1 MGEPSRRARLRPREL
16 VVYTRA
22 RCGVCRMAEARVHRE
37 IRLTLPWRRPS
48 VRLVDVDADPDG
60 EGSRRAV
67 RRARPGRRPRR
78 RRAERAGARP
88 RGRAPR
94 AGAGDEACDD
104 GGRAVTERAIP
115 PATVARLPAYRR
127 VLMDAADAGQ
137 RTIASGAIAEAV
149 GVHPD
154 QVRKDLS
161 HLATRGTRG
170 VGYDVR
176 ALIAETSAILGL
188 DEERTVVLVGVGN
201 LGRALAAYEG
211 FAPQGF
217 RLVAVLDVDDA
228 VIGSGGRRPAR
239 RAPRHAAGHRSS
251 RAGRDGR
258 RRRAGPA
265 AQAVV
270 DAMVAAGLR
279 TVLNF
284 APVHV
289 RVPSDVAVRRVDL
302 STELQMLS
310 FLRSRMRR
318 DG

>member
-1 MGEPSRRARLRPREL
+1 MTQRAM
-16 VVYTRA
+16 T
-22 RCGVCRMAEARVHRE
+22 
-37 IRLTLPWRRPS
+37 
-48 VRLVDVDADPDG
+48 
-60 EGSRRAV
+60 
-67 RRARPGRRPRR
+67 ARPM
-78 RRAERAGARP
+78 
-88 RGRAPR
+88 
-94 AGAGDEACDD
+94 
-104 GGRAVTERAIP
+104 TERAIP
-115 PATVARLPAYRR
+115 PATVARLPSYRR

-176 ALIAETSAILGL
+176 ALIAETSSILGL

-228 VIGSGGRRPAR
+228 VIGSEVGGLRVAHLDTLPQVAR
-239 RAPRHAAGHRSS
+239 REQVEMGVVAVP
-251 RAGRDGR
+251 
-258 RRRAGPA
+258 GPA

-270 DAMVAAGLR
+270 DTMVAAGLR

-289 RVPSDVAVRRVDL
+289 RVPDDVAVRRVDL

>member
-1 MGEPSRRARLRPREL
+1 MTKRAMTERPK
-16 VVYTRA
+16 TK
-22 RCGVCRMAEARVHRE
+22 
-37 IRLTLPWRRPS
+37 RP
-48 VRLVDVDADPDG
+48 VA
-60 EGSRRAV
+60 
-67 RRARPGRRPRR
+67 
-78 RRAERAGARP
+78 
-88 RGRAPR
+88 
-94 AGAGDEACDD
+94 
-104 GGRAVTERAIP
+104 ERAIP
-115 PATVARLPAYRR
+115 PATVSRLPAYRR

-228 VIGSGGRRPAR
+228 VIGSEVGGLTVAHLDTLPDIAR
-239 RAPRHAAGHRSS
+239 REQVEMGVVAVP
-251 RAGRDGR
+251 
-258 RRRAGPA
+258 GPA

-289 RVPSDVAVRRVDL
+289 RVPDDVAVRRVDL

>member
-1 MGEPSRRARLRPREL
+1 MSDPA
-16 VVYTRA
+16 
-22 RCGVCRMAEARVHRE
+22 
-37 IRLTLPWRRPS
+37 RRP
-48 VRLVDVDADPDG
+48 
-60 EGSRRAV
+60 
-67 RRARPGRRPRR
+67 
-78 RRAERAGARP
+78 
-88 RGRAPR
+88 
-94 AGAGDEACDD
+94 
-104 GGRAVTERAIP
+104 IP

-127 VLMDAADAGQ
+127 ALMDVVDTGL
-137 RTIASGAIAEAV
+137 RTIASGVLADAV

-188 DEERTVVLVGVGN
+188 DEGRVVVLVGAGN

-217 RLVAVLDVDDA
+217 RLVAILDVDAA
-228 VIGSGGRRPAR
+228 VIGTRVGTLAVAHLDTLPAVVRRERVDVGVVAVP
-239 RAPRHAAGHRSS
+239 GV
-251 RAGRDGR
+251 
-258 RRRAGPA
+258 A
-265 AQAVV
+265 AQPVV

-279 TVLNF
+279 AILNF

-289 RVPSDVAVRRVDL
+289 RVPDGVAVRRVDL

-310 FLRSRMRR
+310 FHRTNGER
-318 DG
+318 G

>member
-1 MGEPSRRARLRPREL
+1 MTPRP
-16 VVYTRA
+16 
-22 RCGVCRMAEARVHRE
+22 
-37 IRLTLPWRRPS
+37 
-48 VRLVDVDADPDG
+48 
-60 EGSRRAV
+60 
-67 RRARPGRRPRR
+67 
-78 RRAERAGARP
+78 
-88 RGRAPR
+88 
-94 AGAGDEACDD
+94 
-104 GGRAVTERAIP
+104 IP

-127 VLMDAADAGQ
+127 ALMDAADMDV
-137 RTIASGAIAEAV
+137 RTIASGGIAEAV

-217 RLVAVLDVDDA
+217 RLVAVLDADPALIGTRVAGLLVRPVTDLARIARSEHVEMGVVA
-228 VIGSGGRRPAR
+228 VP
-239 RAPRHAAGHRSS
+239 
-251 RAGRDGR
+251 
-258 RRRAGPA
+258 GPA
-265 AQAVV
+265 AQDVV
-270 DAMVAAGLR
+270 DAMVGAGLNAI
-279 TVLNF
+279 LNF

-289 RVPSDVAVRRVDL
+289 RAPAHVAVRRVDL

-310 FLRSRMRR
+310 FHRSARR
-318 DG
+318 RADGGSTRSSDEVSAGA

>member
-1 MGEPSRRARLRPREL
+1 M
-16 VVYTRA
+16 T
-22 RCGVCRMAEARVHRE
+22 
-37 IRLTLPWRRPS
+37 
-48 VRLVDVDADPDG
+48 D
-60 EGSRRAV
+60 
-67 RRARPGRRPRR
+67 
-78 RRAERAGARP
+78 
-88 RGRAPR
+88 
-94 AGAGDEACDD
+94 
-104 GGRAVTERAIP
+104 RAIP

-127 VLMDAADAGQ
+127 ALMDAAAEGA
-137 RTIASGAIAEAV
+137 RTLASGTIAESV

-176 ALIAETSAILGL
+176 ALITETSAILGL
-188 DEERTVVLVGVGN
+188 DEERTVVLVGAGN

-228 VIGSGGRRPAR
+228 VIGREVGGLTVAHLDTLPAVAR
-239 RAPRHAAGHRSS
+239 REQVEMGVIAVP
-251 RAGRDGR
+251 
-258 RRRAGPA
+258 GPA
-265 AQAVV
+265 AQGVV
-270 DAMVAAGLR
+270 DRMVGAGLR

-289 RVPSDVAVRRVDL
+289 RVPGDVTVRRVDL

-310 FLRSRMRR
+310 FHRSRLRR
-318 DG
+318 RG

>member
-1 MGEPSRRARLRPREL
+1 
-16 VVYTRA
+16 
-22 RCGVCRMAEARVHRE
+22 
-37 IRLTLPWRRPS
+37 
-48 VRLVDVDADPDG
+48 
-60 EGSRRAV
+60 
-67 RRARPGRRPRR
+67 
-78 RRAERAGARP
+78 
-88 RGRAPR
+88 
-94 AGAGDEACDD
+94 
-104 GGRAVTERAIP
+104 VTERPIP

-127 VLMDAADAGQ
+127 VLMDAADAGH
-137 RTIASGAIAEAV
+137 RTVASGAIAEAV

-176 ALIAETSAILGL
+176 ALIAETSQILGL

-217 RLVAVLDVDDA
+217 RLVAVLDVDA
-228 VIGSGGRRPAR
+228 SVIGSDVAGLTVVHLDTLPEIAR
-239 RAPRHAAGHRSS
+239 REQVEMGVVAVPGHAAQS
-251 RAGRDGR
+251 
-258 RRRAGPA
+258 
-265 AQAVV
+265 VV
-270 DAMVAAGLR
+270 DAMIAAGLR

-289 RVPSDVAVRRVDL
+289 RVPPDVTVRRVDL

-310 FLRSRMRR
+310 FHRSRMRR
-318 DG
+318 GG

>member
-1 MGEPSRRARLRPREL
+1 VTPRP
-16 VVYTRA
+16 
-22 RCGVCRMAEARVHRE
+22 
-37 IRLTLPWRRPS
+37 
-48 VRLVDVDADPDG
+48 
-60 EGSRRAV
+60 
-67 RRARPGRRPRR
+67 
-78 RRAERAGARP
+78 
-88 RGRAPR
+88 
-94 AGAGDEACDD
+94 
-104 GGRAVTERAIP
+104 IP

-127 VLMDAADAGQ
+127 ALMDAADAGL
-137 RTIASGAIAEAV
+137 RTLPSGAIADAV

-161 HLATRGTRG
+161 HLATRGVRG

-188 DEERTVVLVGVGN
+188 DEERTVVLVGAGN

-228 VIGSGGRRPAR
+228 VVGSAIGGLTVHHLDTLPAVAR
-239 RAPRHAAGHRSS
+239 REQVDMGVVAVP
-251 RAGRDGR
+251 
-258 RRRAGPA
+258 GPA

-270 DAMVAAGLR
+270 DTMIAAGLR
-279 TVLNF
+279 AVLNF

-289 RVPSDVAVRRVDL
+289 RVPDGVAVRRVDL

-310 FLRSRMRR
+310 FHRSRIRR
-318 DG
+318 GG